1 MTNSPFLVALV
12 LAGGKSSRMGTDKA
26 LILWHGQP
34 MLQRVVGAIRELPL
48 LSSVYILTPW
58 PDRYQGQIIG
68 DYQWLLESNPG
79 NGPLIALCQGFAE
92 INAEWILLL
101 ACDLPKLQSSI
112 LQQWSQELLTLSPE
126 ILALVPRSGER
137 WEPMCGFY
145 RKKARESLEAFIQQ
159 GGRSLQGWLNL
170 IPVRS
175 ISLGQGEKEMLLN
188 CNKPEDLA
196 NDF

>member
-34 MLQRVVGAIRELPL
+34 MLQRVCQAAQDCCD
-48 LSSVYILTPW
+48 SVYLLTPW
-58 PDRYQGQIIG
+58 PDRYQGQITG
-68 DYQWLLESNPG
+68 GYQWLLESNPG
-79 NGPLIALCQGFAE
+79 NGPAIALCQGFAQ

-101 ACDLPKLQSSI
+101 ACDLPQLQSSI
-112 LQQWSQELLTLSPE
+112 LQQWQQELATLPPE

-159 GGRSLQGWLNL
+159 GGRSLQGWLKQ
-170 IPVRS
+170 IPVKS
-175 ISLGQGEKEMLLN
+175 IPVDEPEAQMLRN
-188 CNKPEDLA
+188 CNTPEDLA
-196 NDF
+196 KGF

>member
-34 MLQRVVGAIRELPL
+34 MLQRVCQAAQDCCD
-48 LSSVYILTPW
+48 SVYLLTPW
-58 PDRYQGQIIG
+58 PDRYQGQITG

-79 NGPLIALCQGFAE
+79 NGPAIALCQGFAE

-112 LQQWSQELLTLSPE
+112 LQQWQEELATLPPE

-159 GGRSLQGWLNL
+159 GGRSLQGWLKL

-196 NDF
+196 NGF

>member
-1 MTNSPFLVALV
+1 MTNFPFLVALV

-58 PDRYQGQIIG
+58 PDRYQGQITG

-79 NGPLIALCQGFAE
+79 NGPAIAISQGFAQ

-112 LQQWSQELLTLSPE
+112 LQQWQQELATLPPE

-188 CNKPEDLA
+188 CNKPEDLV
-196 NDF
+196 NGF